1 MYYFI
6 IIKASF
12 QDFLEAP
19 LDAAKYCCK
28 ALHLAGLARI
38 PGFVLSLSAGKV
50 GNVASLFKEKLKD
63 ILLVLLLIESSKE
76 VDFAVVNTDNLHC
89 ALISK
94 STYVGSPEHQLMSA
108 RWSSC

>member
-38 PGFVLSLSAGKV
+38 PGFEPNICLLGK
-50 GNVASLFKEKLKD
+50 
-63 ILLVLLLIESSKE
+63 LV
-76 VDFAVVNTDNLHC
+76 
-89 ALISK
+89 
-94 STYVGSPEHQLMSA
+94 M
-108 RWSSC
+108 